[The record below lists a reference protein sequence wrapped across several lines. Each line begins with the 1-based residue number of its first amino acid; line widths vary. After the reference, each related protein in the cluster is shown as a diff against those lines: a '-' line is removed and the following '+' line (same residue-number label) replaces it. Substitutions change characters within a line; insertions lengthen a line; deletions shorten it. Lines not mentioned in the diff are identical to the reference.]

1 VNFSDPARVREGG
14 LDDRWKD
21 YHVTDTAKPRRPDVD
36 EIDLVGGSEKRELE
50 VLGYDDRWPDIFT
63 EHRDRLAEALRG
75 EPVDIEHI
83 GSTSVPGLA
92 AKPVIDIVVAVDD
105 ITAEEDYL
113 PPVIAAGYVL
123 RVREPGH
130 RMVRTP
136 ARDVHV
142 HIFEKGN
149 PAVSKYLLFRDRL
162 RVDADD
168 RAVYARTKEA
178 LIRQGFDDMNAYSDA
193 KTEVIAG
200 IMARALAARTRGA

>member
-1 VNFSDPARVREGG
+1 M
-14 LDDRWKD
+14 
-21 YHVTDTAKPRRPDVD
+21 TDTAKPRRPDVD